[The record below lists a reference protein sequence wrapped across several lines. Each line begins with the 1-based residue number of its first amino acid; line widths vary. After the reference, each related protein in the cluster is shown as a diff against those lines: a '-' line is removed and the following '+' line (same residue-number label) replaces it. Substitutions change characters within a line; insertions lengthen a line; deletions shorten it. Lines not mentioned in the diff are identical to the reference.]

1 VCEEFHCLPSAAIEA
16 LDNDEGFLIFKI
28 LDFRAYARAK
38 EVYDSTPMDKRPKN
52 LMMEK
57 VSEITMGLAK
67 ERIERMT
74 KDSNG

>member
-1 VCEEFHCLPSAAIEA
+1 V
-16 LDNDEGFLIFKI
+16 GFLLFKI

-38 EVYDSTPMDKRPKN
+38 EVYDSTSMDKRPKN
-52 LMMEK
+52 PVMDK

-74 KDSNG
+74 KEPD